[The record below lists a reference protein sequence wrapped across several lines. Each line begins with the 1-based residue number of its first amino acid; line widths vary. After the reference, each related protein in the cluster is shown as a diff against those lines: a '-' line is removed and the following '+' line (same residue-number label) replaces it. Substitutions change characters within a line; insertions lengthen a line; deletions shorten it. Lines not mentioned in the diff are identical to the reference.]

1 MIRIRPSG
9 EVETL
14 SFSIRHQNSGREH
27 LGGSGGSRVQI
38 GGSRVQNGGSR
49 VQMAAHIQIQISGSR
64 VQNGGSRVQMAAH
77 IRIQIGGSR
86 VQILSGYVVRMLSD
100 GVSGRLVRVYSLHRF
115 QITLLNFR
123 FALVIKIPKLD
134 TFFIRIDCK
143 GP

>member
-38 GGSRVQNGGSR
+38 G
-49 VQMAAHIQIQISGSR
+49 GSR

-123 FALVIKIPKLD
+123 FALVIKKLSKHQNL
-134 TFFIRIDCK
+134 THF
-143 GP
+143 